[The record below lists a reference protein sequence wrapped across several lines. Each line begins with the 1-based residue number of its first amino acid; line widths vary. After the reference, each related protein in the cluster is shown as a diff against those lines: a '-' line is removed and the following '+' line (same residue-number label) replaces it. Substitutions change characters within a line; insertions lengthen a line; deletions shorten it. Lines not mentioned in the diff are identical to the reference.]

1 MMVRSWSSREIGSK
15 RRPRRFLFL
24 FSDTGGGHR
33 ASAQAVLQELDRLY
47 GDAAAVE
54 MVDVFVEM
62 ERWPFYRFP
71 EWYRVLVG
79 LRGIPWAV
87 GFHLSDGIKLMK
99 TMSRLVW
106 PYAGSAMCD
115 VLRRYPADVIVSLHP
130 LPNYALTLALRQM
143 GCSAPLAIVAVDL
156 VTVHAGWLAPGA
168 QLYLMAS
175 EAAKARALERGLPK
189 DRVHAVGMPTRRAF
203 VTAMHITRREARER
217 LALPLDRPVVL
228 MVGGGE
234 GMGPLS
240 QVVKALARRR
250 PDAHLV
256 AIAGRNEALRR
267 ELRELEL
274 PVAIQVEGFVSNMEI
289 WMRAADI
296 LVTKA
301 GPNTLCE
308 AFLAGLPLVLYT
320 ALPGQEEGNV
330 SHVVE
335 NGAGIWA
342 PLPRLAAKAVMHL
355 LANRSLREAMAM
367 RSRQLARP
375 QATEIIAR
383 HLWGLAGPH
392 RRPSIDRVDAG
403 AYALPPYYYGR

>member
-1 MMVRSWSSREIGSK
+1 ME
-15 RRPRRFLFL
+15 
-24 FSDTGGGHR
+24 
-33 ASAQAVLQELDRLY
+33 ELDRLY

-54 MVDVFVEM
+54 MVDLFVEM

-71 EWYRVLVG
+71 DWYPVVVG

-87 GFHLSDGIKLMK
+87 GYHLSDGVKLMR
-99 TMSRLVW
+99 TMSKLVW

-115 VLRRYPADVIVSLHP
+115 VLRCHPADVIVSLHP
-130 LPNYALTLALRQM
+130 IPNYALTLALRQM
-143 GCSAPLAIVAVDL
+143 GWQTPVAIVAVDL

-175 EAAKARALERGLPK
+175 EAARDRALERGLPEE
-189 DRVHAVGMPTRRAF
+189 RVHAVGMPTRRSF
-203 VTAMHITRREARER
+203 VTAMHIPKSEARAE
-217 LALPLDRPVVL
+217 LALPSNRPIVL

-250 PDAHLV
+250 PDAHLI
-256 AIAGRNEALRR
+256 AIAGRNKALYR
-267 ELRELEL
+267 ELRELDL
-274 PVAIQVEGFVSNMEI
+274 PVPIQVEGFVSNMEL

-320 ALPGQEEGNV
+320 ALPGQEEGNI

-355 LANRSLREAMAM
+355 LADTDRRQSMAL
-367 RSRQLARP
+367 RSRELARP
-375 QATEIIAR
+375 RATEGIAR
-383 HLWGLAGPH
+383 HIWELAAAPARHAMPSTGF
-392 RRPSIDRVDAG
+392 RRDVYTLFSHHH
-403 AYALPPYYYGR
+403 GR